1 MSDLPDEL
9 WRRILEIGV
18 QTCGFTYKDLCCL
31 SISSR
36 RLHRLSDDDELWSV
50 LLSSNFC
57 LIDRSASP
65 SLASKSLYK
74 FRFER
79 EKEKKIAA
87 HRRAVLRKES
97 QIAEH
102 SRKIREFENSLAV
115 ESDKMRA
122 TLVELSNLR
131 KIRQASVALNVWQ
144 PEVVRGKIKQVVEQ
158 NAVPVESRVHA
169 LEMELKLCKQQISG
183 FEKAYDEKRR
193 FDVAKEELKS
203 MRYHPLRPNE
213 SMSSVKDVCE
223 TNIRAKKM
231 KRCSKGCQS
240 PCSLGLLLRLR
251 AVIYLVIYIASN
263 PLGNLLLLPL
273 PSLADISS
281 AKEAFRRRK
290 SQSALPVKICRR
302 TL

>member
-183 FEKAYDEKRR
+183 FEKAYKDEKRR

-231 KRCSKGCQS
+231 KRCSKEPSWQFAPFASTFLSRYKFCKRGIQTQKEPIS
-240 PCSLGLLLRLR
+240 PAGEDLQEDSVSMRPTSDSFKVSTLQNKALR
-251 AVIYLVIYIASN
+251 A
-263 PLGNLLLLPL
+263 
-273 PSLADISS
+273 SS
-281 AKEAFRRRK
+281 
-290 SQSALPVKICRR
+290 
-302 TL
+302 